1 MIAQAKSLWGAIG
14 SRHVATRG
22 VGLDTQHEKLPSMH
36 AVNVFGNV
44 RGSELYRD
52 LIKWCLECLRLT
64 IVLKKQLL

>member
-1 MIAQAKSLWGAIG
+1 MDLKTI
-14 SRHVATRG
+14 
-22 VGLDTQHEKLPSMH
+22 GLDTQHEKLPSMH

-64 IVLKKQLL
+64 IVLKTQLL